1 MKSDP
6 ELWWPGK
13 YDPDGRRTAV
23 PRPGAVARVREQYGT
38 EPPVHRLLLG
48 DNLLALDALVREAP
62 GSADL
67 IYIDPP
73 FATGGTFTVSTRI
86 GEGADG
92 RPPPEFDAPAY
103 GDRWEGG
110 VGTFLAMLDPR
121 LRLIHELLAP
131 HGSLYV
137 HVDPTIGHA
146 VKLMLDEVFGPGC
159 FQREIVWRI
168 GWVSGFKTAA
178 RNWIRNHDL
187 IFFYVKNPRRFTFN
201 KIYVDYP
208 PGYRRRDG
216 SPPRGRGMP
225 IDDVWNAN
233 SAEFALQGAE
243 SLDSIQ
249 IKSFSTEKT
258 GYATQKN
265 ESLLRRIITA
275 SSNPGDLVV
284 DAFCGSGT
292 TGVAAVRLG
301 RRFIGCDSGRAA
313 IHIAR
318 KRLLDLGAPGSL
330 RVETLGGPRDADGG
344 EHRRR
349 VLAHHGARPL
359 RGGRRIIG
367 RAGKWGVAV
376 TERDEVLTETTL
388 TEIAGEAR
396 EHGLGSVEVL
406 ATALDVPLRR
416 PSSVGGVRVVLRRVG
431 KELDEPHLCVPA
443 GAALRDVP
451 EVRVDLDGL
460 ADGQVTVLLQAYG
473 FEDPRR
479 LPRAIREATRT
490 EHDLVDAWAVAWD
503 ADATA
508 PTFDAFAFRT
518 HHRRSLP
525 LRLGPHRYR
534 GRGPFRLVVRIVD
547 VMLQETDV
555 VFELRRTH
563 PQGPLCVEKA
573 RLR

>member
-1 MKSDP
+1 
-6 ELWWPGK
+6 
-13 YDPDGRRTAV
+13 
-23 PRPGAVARVREQYGT
+23 
-38 EPPVHRLLLG
+38 
-48 DNLLALDALVREAP
+48 
-62 GSADL
+62 
-67 IYIDPP
+67 
-73 FATGGTFTVSTRI
+73 
-86 GEGADG
+86 
-92 RPPPEFDAPAY
+92 
-103 GDRWEGG
+103 
-110 VGTFLAMLDPR
+110 
-121 LRLIHELLAP
+121 
-131 HGSLYV
+131 
-137 HVDPTIGHA
+137 
-146 VKLMLDEVFGPGC
+146 
-159 FQREIVWRI
+159 
-168 GWVSGFKTAA
+168 
-178 RNWIRNHDL
+178 
-187 IFFYVKNPRRFTFN
+187 
-201 KIYVDYP
+201 DYP

-301 RRFIGCDSGRAA
+301 RHFIGCDSGRAA

-344 EHRRR
+344 DHRRR

-431 KELDEPHLCVPA
+431 
-443 GAALRDVP
+443 
-451 EVRVDLDGL
+451 
-460 ADGQVTVLLQAYG
+460 
-473 FEDPRR
+473 
-479 LPRAIREATRT
+479 
-490 EHDLVDAWAVAWD
+490 
-503 ADATA
+503 
-508 PTFDAFAFRT
+508 
-518 HHRRSLP
+518 
-525 LRLGPHRYR
+525 
-534 GRGPFRLVVRIVD
+534 
-547 VMLQETDV
+547 
-555 VFELRRTH
+555 
-563 PQGPLCVEKA
+563 
-573 RLR
+573 